1 MLSSEYNA
9 QHAEQIDSILMNEKI
24 PLVDATGQ
32 FRSPVKDG
40 NL

>member
-1 MLSSEYNA
+1 MLGCGYNA
-9 QHAEQIDSILMNEKI
+9 ERAEQIDSILMNDKI